1 MSFKE
6 LLEDGPRVV
15 NLGMD
20 KFYLD
25 LLDQEVPAAQ
35 VNWRPPLVKTSMMEK
50 LKRLRGDDVE

>member
-6 LLEDGPRVV
+6 LLEDGPKVV

-20 KFYLD
+20 RFYLD
-25 LLDQEVPAAQ
+25 LIDQEVPAVK
-35 VNWRPPLVKTSMMEK
+35 VNWRPPLVKTSLMEK